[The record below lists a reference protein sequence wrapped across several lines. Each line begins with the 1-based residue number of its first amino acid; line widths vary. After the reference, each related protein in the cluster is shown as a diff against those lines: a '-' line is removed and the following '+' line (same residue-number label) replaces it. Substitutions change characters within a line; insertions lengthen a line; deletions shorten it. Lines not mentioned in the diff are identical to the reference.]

1 MRQTAQAISGASW
14 SPYSTFDRRNQS
26 NQYWGSGHF
35 EDGDGAAA
43 AAYAGSQYCSGGH
56 AEYEDSLPGSTY
68 EYENDNQDNAA
79 PEGWKHATKKEL
91 AECWTATRN
100 ILDVLSRNGDP
111 AYKWA
116 GKRRQWWPPA
126 ARWSASGN
134 AIIRFC
140 TILEHASAA
149 DRKAACLWC
158 DKLPES
164 ISNASYA
171 EVVDKQIGR
180 CRVCNDMSEIREPV
194 ERLEKASVDQKAE
207 LTKSA
212 LAVAALG
219 YNVMKELPNDS
230 AADWVQGTYF
240 NGDLPD

>member
-1 MRQTAQAISGASW
+1 MRQAAQAISGSSW
-14 SPYSTFDRRNQS
+14 TPWSTVDLTNQS
-26 NQYWGSGHF
+26 EQYQRSGYF
-35 EDGDGAAA
+35 EDGDGGTAAA
-43 AAYAGSQYCSGGH
+43 HDGSQYDHGGH
-56 AEYEDSLPGSTY
+56 ADYGDSPRGNICQ
-68 EYENDNQDNAA
+68 YENDNQDNAA

-91 AECWTATRN
+91 AECWTATGN

-134 AIIRFC
+134 AVIRFC

-164 ISNASYA
+164 ISNANYA
-171 EVVDKQIGR
+171 EVVDKQIGI

-219 YNVMKELPNDS
+219 YKVMKNVPNDS

-240 NGDLPD
+240 DGDLPD